1 MRCKIFTVKIHL
13 NNSSHDSADYDSN
26 DGNLWDKNDQIL
38 SPDGIFETTT
48 GLQQEQRVFNI
59 YVCLNS
65 QHSKWR
71 LNKFYPQFGNL
82 IPWLDYGLHANSI
95 LKNLKNRIYDL
106 RYFDNIDL
114 EKLSAQTAPEI
125 VLLQVSSR
133 SFLLP
138 LGYSTAT
145 FHIFTAIAVE
155 TDFEPI
161 SKPYHFVKRI

>member
-38 SPDGIFETTT
+38 SPDGIFKTTT

-71 LNKFYPQFGNL
+71 LNKFYPLFVPNL
-82 IPWLDYGLHANSI
+82 IPWLDAGLHANSI
-95 LKNLKNRIYDL
+95 LRNLKNRHYNL
-106 RYFDNIDL
+106 TYFDNIDL
-114 EKLSAQTAPEI
+114 EKLFAHTAPEFI
-125 VLLQVSSR
+125 VLQVSSR
-133 SFLLP
+133 SR
-138 LGYSTAT
+138 TR
-145 FHIFTAIAVE
+145 
-155 TDFEPI
+155 DF
-161 SKPYHFVKRI
+161 